1 MSKRKNQVKYVL
13 AAYEESFAIEKK
25 NSSEAH
31 IESLR
36 SDSLAGYR
44 VKTIKSGPI
53 LEVEAYPFWKIPQ
66 SRKKRSEESSQAQKN
81 LNDKNTKKHVT
92 RLINANFR
100 SFVDLWLTY
109 TYPPGKMPADFEQ
122 AKKDMT
128 NLIRRMKNWLK
139 KREQYKG
146 FELKYIYV
154 TEHTRDG
161 NKVRAHHHMV
171 TNFPDRD
178 VAEELWNCGGRTQS
192 RRLQGDDFGFE
203 GMARYITKEKGNK
216 TMKRYTPSRNLKQP
230 TVTVA
235 DTKLTRRRA
244 EKIAKEEI
252 SAQEIFETWHKGY
265 QFKDMQV
272 QFSDFV
278 SGAYLYVRMKRI
290 DSPVKQK
297 GDWMNE
303 NNQHYKPKGR
313 SG

>member
-1 MSKRKNQVKYVL
+1 M
-13 AAYEESFAIEKK
+13 ATYEESFAIEKK
-25 NSSEAH
+25 NCEQSH
-31 IESLR
+31 FDSLR
-36 SDSLAGYR
+36 AESLAGYR

-66 SRKKRSEESSQAQKN
+66 GTRKKRGEESSDSQKN

-92 RLINANFR
+92 RLINANFKN
-100 SFVDLWLTY
+100 FDDIWLTY
-109 TYPPGKMPADFEQ
+109 TYPEGKMPADFEQ

-128 NLIRRMKNWLK
+128 NLVRRMKNWLK
-139 KREQYKG
+139 KQSQFMN

-171 TNFPDRD
+171 TNFPNRD
-178 VAEELWNCGGRTQS
+178 IAENLWNCGGRTQS
-192 RRLQGDDFGFE
+192 RRLQSDDFGFE

-252 SAQEIFETWHKGY
+252 SAQEIFEKWHKEY

-272 QFSDFV
+272 KFSDFV
-278 SGAYLYVRMKRI
+278 SGAYLHVRMKRI
-290 DSPVKQK
+290 DNFTKK
-297 GDWMNE
+297 GRTTYDDE
-303 NNQHYKPKGR
+303 DDQHY
-313 SG
+313 

>member
-1 MSKRKNQVKYVL
+1 MSRKKNQVKHVL
-13 AAYEESFAIEKK
+13 AAYEESFVIEKK
-25 NSSEAH
+25 DSSESH
-31 IESLR
+31 IDSLR
-36 SDSLAGYR
+36 AGSLAGYR

-53 LEVEAYPFWKIPQ
+53 LEVEAYPFWKVPHGP
-66 SRKKRSEESSQAQKN
+66 RKKRGEDSTQAQKN

-100 SFVDLWLTY
+100 NYEDIWLTY
-109 TYPPGKMPADFEQ
+109 TYPKGKMPADFEQ

-139 KREQYKG
+139 KRERYKD

-154 TEHTRDG
+154 TEYTRDG

-178 VAEELWNCGGRTQS
+178 DAEKLWNCGGRTQS
-192 RRLQGDDFGFE
+192 RRLQSDDFGFE

-230 TVTVA
+230 TVTVS

-244 EKIAKEEI
+244 EKIAKDEI
-252 SAQEIFETWHKGY
+252 SAHEIFQQWHKNY

-272 QFSDFV
+272 NFSDFV

-290 DSPVKQK
+290 DSPIKRK
-297 GDWMNE
+297 LNRGGDKDGE
-303 NNQHYKPKGR
+303 ERPSH
-313 SG
+313 

>member
-1 MSKRKNQVKYVL
+1 MKKKKHQKIKHQKIKHVL
-13 AAYEESFAIEKK
+13 AAYEESYAVDKEDSK
-25 NSSEAH
+25 EEH
-31 IESLR
+31 IEGLR
-36 SDSLAGYR
+36 DTLLAGYR
-44 VKTIKSGPI
+44 VKTIKSGPM

-66 SRKKRSEESSQAQKN
+66 GSRKKKGEESSQTQKN
-81 LNDKNTKKHVT
+81 LNDKNTQKHVV
-92 RLINANFR
+92 RLVNTNFKNYE
-100 SFVDLWLTY
+100 DLWMHY
-109 TYPPGKMPADFEQ
+109 TYPEGMLPADFEQ

-139 KREQYKG
+139 KREQYKD

-178 VAEELWNCGGRTQS
+178 VAEDLWNCGGRPRS
-192 RRLQGDDFGFE
+192 RRLKSDDFGLE
-203 GMARYITKEKGNK
+203 GMARYITKEKGSK
-216 TMKRYTPSRNLKQP
+216 KMKRYTPSRNLKQP

-244 EKIAKEEI
+244 EKIAREEI
-252 SAQEIFETWHKGY
+252 SAQETFESWYKNY

-272 QFSDFV
+272 KFSDFV

-290 DSPVKQK
+290 DSPIKR
-297 GDWMNE
+297 
-303 NNQHYKPKGR
+303 KGR
-313 SG
+313 LDE

>member
-1 MSKRKNQVKYVL
+1 MRISKHKVKHVL

-25 NSSEAH
+25 NSEESH
-31 IESLR
+31 FNSLR
-36 SDSLAGYR
+36 AESLAGYR

-66 SRKKRSEESSQAQKN
+66 GSRRKRGDESSKAQKN

-92 RLINANFR
+92 RLINANFKN
-100 SFVDLWLTY
+100 FDDIWLTY
-109 TYPPGKMPADFEQ
+109 TYPEGKIPADFEQ

-128 NLIRRMKNWLK
+128 NLVRRMKNWLK
-139 KREQYKG
+139 NQG
-146 FELKYIYV
+146 QFSNFELKYIYV

-171 TNFPDRD
+171 TNFPNRD
-178 VAEELWNCGGRTQS
+178 IAEELWNCGGRTQS
-192 RRLQGDDFGFE
+192 RRLQSDDFGFE

-252 SAQEIFETWHKGY
+252 SAQEIFEKWHKDY

-272 QFSDFV
+272 KFSDFV
-278 SGAYLYVRMKRI
+278 SGAYLHVRMKRI
-290 DSPVKQK
+290 DNFTKK
-297 GDWMNE
+297 RRTTYDDE
-303 NNQHYKPKGR
+303 DDQHY
-313 SG
+313 

>member
-1 MSKRKNQVKYVL
+1 L
-13 AAYEESFAIEKK
+13 
-25 NSSEAH
+25 
-31 IESLR
+31 
-36 SDSLAGYR
+36 LAGYR
-44 VKTIKSGPI
+44 VKTIKSGPM

-66 SRKKRSEESSQAQKN
+66 GSRKKRGEESSQAQKN
-81 LNDKNTKKHVT
+81 LNDKNTQKHVV
-92 RLINANFR
+92 RLVNTNFKNY
-100 SFVDLWLTY
+100 VDLWMHY
-109 TYPPGKMPADFEQ
+109 TYPEGKLPADFEQ

-139 KREQYKG
+139 KQEQYKD

-161 NKVRAHHHMV
+161 KKVRAHHHMV

-178 VAEELWNCGGRTQS
+178 VAEDLWNCGGRPRS
-192 RRLQGDDFGFE
+192 RRLKSDDFGLE
-203 GMARYITKEKGNK
+203 GMARYITKEKGSK

-244 EKIAKEEI
+244 EKIAREEI
-252 SAQEIFETWHKGY
+252 SAQETFESWYKDY

-272 QFSDFV
+272 KFSDFV

-290 DSPVKQK
+290 DSPIKTK
-297 GDWMNE
+297 RRLDE
-303 NNQHYKPKGR
+303 
-313 SG
+313 